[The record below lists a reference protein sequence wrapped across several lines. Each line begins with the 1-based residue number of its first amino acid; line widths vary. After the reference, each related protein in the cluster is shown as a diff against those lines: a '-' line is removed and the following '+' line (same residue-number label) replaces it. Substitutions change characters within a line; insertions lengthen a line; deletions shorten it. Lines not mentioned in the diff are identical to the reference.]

1 MIDEHQPR
9 RPAERAG
16 RADRDTVSRIFGAL
30 ADPTRRAMLER
41 LTDGP
46 ASVSE
51 LAEPMPMSLA
61 AVSKHL
67 GVLEDAGLVSR
78 GRSAQY
84 RPAKL
89 EIAALAT
96 ATAWLD
102 RLHALDRLHTLDRHD
117 LALWFSGPTLTVQR
131 AIHHPP
137 PLVWSAWTQPA
148 VFAQWFGTEAVTI
161 PVESVVLEPVRGGE
175 LRATMLLPD
184 GTAKHWEGVF
194 VQVFEPSILVF
205 TLTDEPGSDPGE
217 PIVVRIQP
225 ENGGGSTL
233 TLQQST
239 DGFDDEGI
247 AALEAG
253 YGAFFDS
260 MERVL
265 NDAVAGA
272 LPA

>member
-1 MIDEHQPR
+1 MTEEHAPR
-9 RPAERAG
+9 RPVE
-16 RADRDTVSRIFGAL
+16 RADRDAISRMFGAL

-96 ATAWLD
+96 VTQWLD
-102 RLHALDRLHTLDRHD
+102 RLHALDRHD
-117 LALWFSGPTLTVQR
+117 PAVWFSGPILTVQH